1 MGRAVEGIWHK
12 QIYVTKNLITFQT
25 ISVFSLPW
33 LLLIVC
39 KAEDQKWHQ
48 TLFIVRFISLV
59 GFLST
64 DEWPEKQIFTH
75 LELIPI
81 HTNLETTYLILVYE
95 SPFFIL
101 NITQE

>member
-1 MGRAVEGIWHK
+1 ML
-12 QIYVTKNLITFQT
+12 QKNLITFQT
-25 ISVFSLPW
+25 IAVFSLPW

-48 TLFIVRFISLV
+48 TIFIVRFISPV

-64 DEWPEKQIFTH
+64 DKWPEKQIFTH

-81 HTNLETTYLILVYE
+81 HTNLETADVILVYE
-95 SPFFIL
+95 SPFFYP
-101 NITQE
+101 